1 MVMVVVVVLLVTL
14 VEVVALTWLG
24 PTGVHV
30 GLGSSSIPGTVIAGC
45 YISRK
50 QNSCLSV
57 SPVVVRG
64 VGLVVLSVTVGRG
77 AVLIS
82 VLTTGTRL
90 ELLLVSALALA
101 GVTEGPILET
111 VLLTRT

>member
-1 MVMVVVVVLLVTL
+1 M
-14 VEVVALTWLG
+14 
-24 PTGVHV
+24 
-30 GLGSSSIPGTVIAGC
+30 
-45 YISRK
+45 
-50 QNSCLSV
+50 
-57 SPVVVRG
+57 
-64 VGLVVLSVTVGRG
+64 VLSVTVGRG

-90 ELLLVSALALA
+90 ELLLVSALTLP

>member
-1 MVMVVVVVLLVTL
+1 MAGTHRSTCWTRVLLH
-14 VEVVALTWLG
+14 TWHSDSWLLHF
-24 PTGVHV
+24 PETK
-30 GLGSSSIPGTVIAGC
+30 LLS
-45 YISRK
+45 
-50 QNSCLSV
+50 LSV

-101 GVTEGPILET
+101 GITEAPIQET